1 MGRTKPK
8 QTSKSPN
15 KRIKE
20 DDEQDLSISV
30 TPKPAT
36 SRKETTETKQSNTPE
51 TKSYRT
57 NTQIKDIYK
66 ANASMLKHMDKL
78 DRARKHKGLQALYR
92 DEYLLS
98 TMDTSEHVTQ
108 GHKAPT
114 PAIGQESSPTQEDQK
129 NGSTRLRRKLSA
141 FNESNRKR
149 TPNTEHE
156 TTQRWRECSHN
167 YLRIL
172 RFK

>member
-15 KRIKE
+15 KCIEE
-20 DDEQDLSISV
+20 DDEQDLSINV

-78 DRARKHKGLQALYR
+78 DRAIKHKGLQALYR
-92 DEYLLS
+92 DEDLLS

-108 GHKAPT
+108 GTNTRYRARIISYTRRPKKW
-114 PAIGQESSPTQEDQK
+114 QQKTQTQA
-129 NGSTRLRRKLSA
+129 LRIQRIEPK
-141 FNESNRKR
+141 
-149 TPNTEHE
+149 TNTEHR
-156 TTQRWRECSHN
+156 T
-167 YLRIL
+167 
-172 RFK
+172 